1 MSPMPEDRNQ
11 GKICSVAV
19 LAIGLVLLVAMA
31 LTGCQHE
38 GPEVKAV
45 SGVLEGMVVTDSV
58 SEQVKVAIGKAI
70 ESRAYECLLRD
81 EAEDI
86 SVWSLTSEATEGWGL
101 VIEKASRLNIFPDIR
116 HSRQPRAQRNPI
128 SGDIWLVASAM
139 EGTGVAVERP
149 YLVRFGENDIA
160 YIAAT
165 IDPYDMQQALCQRLR
180 YAVEGREVTLYD
192 GDQHLVTVVVNETNM
207 GDLYED
213 AVWIGEQLT
222 YEADSDGL
230 TVCVTPGL
238 SFNTGLVLL
247 YDDMPTLKARVT
259 LDDDGTF
266 TLGSIKVRSDEEI
279 ITEFYRA
286 VLGEKEM
293 TEQMLKESLS
303 PKMLETLWEAD
314 YDDTYSWWVFRTGQ
328 QDGPSDKSALE
339 SIKPLGD
346 GWYRVTYTDMGTRG
360 ITDVKMDGG
369 KISDYRTQHSTGI
382 RK

>member
-1 MSPMPEDRNQ
+1 MSKNLIWMLAVVICPLVTACKGTSAGFSHVRGTLDGPLTEDSVPARVLEAMERAERYHQ
-11 GKICSVAV
+11 HDLMSDTIASVAV
-19 LAIGLVLLVAMA
+19 FSIDEAD
-31 LTGCQHE
+31 TTSTE
-38 GPEVKAV
+38 GFGIVVTKGAV
-45 SGVLEGMVVTDSV
+45 ST
-58 SEQVKVAIGKAI
+58 
-70 ESRAYECLLRD
+70 
-81 EAEDI
+81 
-86 SVWSLTSEATEGWGL
+86 T
-101 VIEKASRLNIFPDIR
+101 FPHIR
-116 HSRQPRAQRNPI
+116 NVRQPRACYDREKGNL
-128 SGDIWLVASAM
+128 WLTSSQM

-149 YLVRFGENDIA
+149 YLVRFGDNDIA

-247 YDDMPTLKARVT
+247 YDDMPTLKVRVT
-259 LDDDGTF
+259 LDEDGAF

-303 PKMLETLWEAD
+303 PKVLETLWEAD

-360 ITDVKMDGG
+360 ITDVRMDGG
-369 KISDYRTQHSTGI
+369 KISDYRTHRSTN
-382 RK
+382 

>member
-1 MSPMPEDRNQ
+1 
-11 GKICSVAV
+11 
-19 LAIGLVLLVAMA
+19 
-31 LTGCQHE
+31 
-38 GPEVKAV
+38 
-45 SGVLEGMVVTDSV
+45 
-58 SEQVKVAIGKAI
+58 
-70 ESRAYECLLRD
+70 
-81 EAEDI
+81 
-86 SVWSLTSEATEGWGL
+86 
-101 VIEKASRLNIFPDIR
+101 NIFPDIR

-149 YLVRFGENDIA
+149 YLVRFGDRSALPLGSSKNDIA

-238 SFNTGLVLL
+238 SFNTGLVLH
-247 YDDMPTLKARVT
+247 YGEMPTLKARVT

-266 TLGSIKVRSDEEI
+266 TLVILAVSAWLARNTHNSQTTQQSSTLSD
-279 ITEFYRA
+279 A
-286 VLGEKEM
+286 EKA
-293 TEQMLKESLS
+293 
-303 PKMLETLWEAD
+303 KMLQEVEA
-314 YDDTYSWWVFRTGQ
+314 Q
-328 QDGPSDKSALE
+328 QADFGLQK
-339 SIKPLGD
+339 
-346 GWYRVTYTDMGTRG
+346 
-360 ITDVKMDGG
+360 
-369 KISDYRTQHSTGI
+369 
-382 RK
+382 

>member
-1 MSPMPEDRNQ
+1 MLK
-11 GKICSVAV
+11 KILMMAT
-19 LAIGLVLLVAMA
+19 AAMVSA
-31 LTGCQHE
+31 MTIAGCQHS
-38 GPEVKAV
+38 GSDTKPVN
-45 SGVLEGMVVTDSV
+45 GVLEGPIAADSVPARVLEAMERAERYHQHDLMSDTIANVAVFSIDEADTTSTEGFGIVVTKGAV
-58 SEQVKVAIGKAI
+58 S
-70 ESRAYECLLRD
+70 
-81 EAEDI
+81 
-86 SVWSLTSEATEGWGL
+86 TT
-101 VIEKASRLNIFPDIR
+101 FPHIR
-116 HSRQPRAQRNPI
+116 NVRQPRACYDREKDNL
-128 SGDIWLVASAM
+128 WLTSSQM

-238 SFNTGLVLL
+238 SFNTGHVLL

-259 LDDDGTF
+259 LDDEGTF

-314 YDDTYSWWVFRTGQ
+314 YDDTYSWWNFRTGQ
-328 QDGPSDKSALE
+328 QDGPLDKSALE

-369 KISDYRTQHSTGI
+369 KISDYRTHRSTN
-382 RK
+382 